1 MRPSV
6 VLSSIFRVRICS
18 PKAFSEVLD
27 ATTLVN
33 GKLGARDVGLI
44 GSISNQKYLKKKIFL
59 FFITYLKYKIIPFES
74 TIGDPML
81 AILT

>member
-18 PKAFSEVLD
+18 PKAFNEVLD

-33 GKLGARDVGLI
+33 GKLGASDVGLI
-44 GSISNQKYLKKKIFL
+44 GSISN
-59 FFITYLKYKIIPFES
+59 
-74 TIGDPML
+74 
-81 AILT
+81 